1 MPPIKVNVGTR
12 NPVKAEA
19 VESVFSRVYGK
30 VEVAL
35 VEVDPGVPSEPFGE
49 EIAQGAIRRAREA
62 LQDGDFGVGIE
73 AGLVWN
79 RVLRTYFDVQFCAII
94 DREGRLT
101 VGHGPGFVY
110 PPRVIEEV
118 KGGRAVGEVMGELT
132 GIPDIGRREGSV
144 GYLSKGLLTRKEL
157 TEGAVLAAL
166 IPRIRP
172 ELYSSASTEEASGL

>member
-1 MPPIKVNVGTR
+1 MIKVYVGSQ

-19 VESVFSRVYGK
+19 VKIVFSRAIGA
-30 VEVAL
+30 VEVEL

-49 EIAQGAIRRAREA
+49 EIAQGAVRRARQA
-62 LQDGDFGVGIE
+62 LRDGDFGVGIE

-79 RVLRTYFDVQFCAII
+79 EVLRTYFDVQFCAIL

-110 PPRVIEEV
+110 PPQVIEVV
-118 KGGRAVGEVMGELT
+118 KRGRAVGEVMGELT
-132 GIPDIGRREGSV
+132 GIPEIGRREGSV
-144 GYLSKGLLTRKEL
+144 GYLSKGLLTRREL
-157 TEGAVLAAL
+157 TEQAVLAAL

-172 ELYSSASTEEASGL
+172 ELYAEGV